1 MQAITI
7 TLDITH
13 IKKCFIMSNNAE
25 PSPPLGTILGNLG
38 VNTIK
43 FCEEFNKVT
52 KNLPLYF
59 LLKTQITIYENRS
72 FTFKLKCSSTSFFL
86 NLLKFERML
95 KIRLHDRIHEKVINC
110 ILLKDILQLA
120 LFKYPNYDIKKSI
133 LII

>member
-1 MQAITI
+1 MLTITT

-59 LLKTQITIYENRS
+59 LLKTQIFIYENRS
-72 FTFKLKCSSTSFFL
+72 FTFKLKCSSTCFFL
-86 NLLKFERML
+86 NLLKFEKTI
-95 KIRLHDRIHEKVINC
+95 KIRIHDRFHEKVINC

-120 LFKYPNYDIKKSI
+120 LFKYPNYNIKKSI